1 MANPPK
7 PARVA
12 AKPTE
17 TRAAVVASAAIALV
31 AAVLGITYVTQDA
44 RRESSALADAARLTQ
59 ALAGGISDQI
69 SRAIEATSLLALV
82 AEPQRRPSG
91 EVELAEEIS
100 AMTREMA
107 QLRAFM
113 LVDDTGLILA
123 ANVPRLRGRRFD
135 IGALRGEAGR
145 DMRAGNGT
153 PAILPPQP
161 GRLLEGPPP
170 SGPWR
175 HWSIPM
181 LIPLPSDAE
190 GGAWAAVALLNPDYM
205 TSVAARMANAFHV
218 DVRLYRFDG
227 TLIARSDGQSTGVGQ
242 IRPGNWLF
250 THFLPQRENG
260 SFNGTDS
267 EGRRV
272 VASLAV
278 TRLGGIVV
286 EVAQPRSVVLEPV
299 RGQDQL
305 LIVAG
310 FTVLGIALIAFL
322 MLLRQGRQLALSEAR
337 ALGASRAKEDFLA
350 LMSHEIR
357 TPMNGVIGL
366 SGLLMETPLTQL
378 QRRYASTIRSSADH
392 LMHLLNDILDFSKL
406 EAGEVLL
413 ERMPFS
419 PEQQVTSVI
428 ELLAGQAASK
438 DLELV
443 GTTAPGL
450 PRQVLGDAG
459 RLRQILLNLVGNA
472 IKFTEQGCVRVG
484 IAAAAEG
491 EGSWLLTFTVSDTG
505 IGLPAEG
512 VEQLFE
518 RFTQA
523 DASTSRRFGGT
534 GLGLAIS
541 RRLAEGMGG
550 TVSAEPNPGGG
561 STFRCTIRA
570 GALPDSS
577 EPMEPEA
584 WRGARV
590 LVIEDQPV
598 NREVLVAQ
606 LRGMGL
612 KATAVENEAEA
623 VAALREADGRE
634 EPFGIVIVDGLL
646 SGGQRGSEI
655 ATRIRATWGHALRLV
670 LLASSAIGTEQ
681 LPHGLC
687 DAILIKPAMP
697 ERIREALSYAFGR
710 RLVAMSRPEPPV
722 EPQPQAPAAMRVLVV
737 DDNQVNQ
744 FVLSRMLE
752 TEGIDVATADNGEI
766 AVRMAEAEPFDAI
779 LMDVQMPVM
788 DGLAATRAIRNGQG
802 PNRST
807 RIIGLTAA
815 IGPAHEKQCFGA
827 GMDDYLSKPIDTQP
841 LLNALGRPSHYFT

>member
-17 TRAAVVASAAIALV
+17 TRAALVAAAAIALV

-59 ALAGGISDQI
+59 ALAGGIADQL

-91 EVELAEEIS
+91 EVELAEDVA

-113 LVDDTGLILA
+113 LVDETGRILA
-123 ANVPRLRGRRFD
+123 ANVPRLRGARFD
-135 IGALRGEAGR
+135 MAAWRAEAGR
-145 DMRAGNGT
+145 DMRTGNSA

-181 LIPLPSDAE
+181 LIPLPSEAE
-190 GGAWAAVALLNPDYM
+190 GGAWAALALLNPDYM
-205 TSVAARMANAFHV
+205 TGVAARMANAFHV

-227 TLIARSDGQSTGVGQ
+227 TLIARSDGQSTGIGQ
-242 IRPGNWLF
+242 IRAGNWLF
-250 THFLPQRENG
+250 AHFLPQRESG

-322 MLLRQGRQLALSEAR
+322 LLLRQGRQLALSEAR

-413 ERMPFS
+413 ERLPFS

-443 GTTAPGL
+443 GTTSPGL

-472 IKFTEQGCVRVG
+472 IKFTERGSVRVG
-484 IAAAAEG
+484 VASVEEADG
-491 EGSWLLTFTVSDTG
+491 GWLLTFTVSDTG
-505 IGLPAEG
+505 IGLPADG

-541 RRLAEGMGG
+541 RRLAEAMGG
-550 TVSAEPNPGGG
+550 TVTAVPNPGGG
-561 STFRCTIRA
+561 SIFRCTIRA
-570 GALPDSS
+570 GSLPASN
-577 EPMEPEA
+577 EIAEPEA

-590 LVIEDQPV
+590 LVMEDQPV

-623 VAALREADGRE
+623 MAALREADGRG
-634 EPFGIVIVDGLL
+634 EPFGILILDGLL
-646 SGGQRGSEI
+646 SGGQRGTEI
-655 ATRIRATWGHALRLV
+655 AARIRAAWGHELRLI
-670 LLASSAIGTEQ
+670 LLASSAAGTGQ
-681 LPHGLC
+681 LPQGLC
-687 DAILIKPAMP
+687 DAILVKPAMP

-710 RLVAMSRPEPPV
+710 RLVAMSRPEAEHRP
-722 EPQPQAPAAMRVLVV
+722 EHPAAMRVLVV

-752 TEGIDVATADNGEI
+752 TEGIEVTTADNGEA
-766 AVRMAEAEPFDAI
+766 AVRLAEEQGFDAI

-788 DGLAATRAIRNGQG
+788 DGLAATRAIRAGQG

-827 GMDDYLSKPIDTQP
+827 GMDDYLAKPIDTQP